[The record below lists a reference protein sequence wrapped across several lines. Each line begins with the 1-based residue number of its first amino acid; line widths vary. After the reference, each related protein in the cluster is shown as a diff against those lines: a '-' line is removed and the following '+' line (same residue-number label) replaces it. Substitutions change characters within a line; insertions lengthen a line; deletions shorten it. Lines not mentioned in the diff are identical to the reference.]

1 MAYSNT
7 CTVLLLVHNDLDNS
21 DTPLKAIM
29 EFRIPP
35 SPDPAIDD
43 SGKIRLPL
51 LSTQENVLTIRPEGQ
66 RWQETHLIRID

>member
-1 MAYSNT
+1 
-7 CTVLLLVHNDLDNS
+7 
-21 DTPLKAIM
+21 M

-35 SPDPAIDD
+35 SPDPAIDG